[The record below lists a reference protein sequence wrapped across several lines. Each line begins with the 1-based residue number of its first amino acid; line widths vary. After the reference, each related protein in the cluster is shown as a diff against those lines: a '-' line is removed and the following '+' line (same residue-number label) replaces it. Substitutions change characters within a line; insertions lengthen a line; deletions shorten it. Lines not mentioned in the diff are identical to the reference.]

1 MGHSSASICLHVAFG
16 LLTIPGRQSCFDNN
30 NNNNNNN
37 NLQAFQLIVVASYLL
52 GHALMC

>member
-30 NNNNNNN
+30 NNNNN
-37 NLQAFQLIVVASYLL
+37 LQAFQLIVVASYLL

>member
-37 NLQAFQLIVVASYLL
+37 LQAFQLIVVASYLL